1 MKKSRFFLVLFVSF
15 SLCLVTGVFFAG
27 YLLIQHYF
35 AIPTEIEE
43 YVRVTREERKARSF
57 AQNTS
62 QTTEPVS
69 EHLTNNRVDVFV
81 LLHEDDRIAYIA
93 AGQMNAAA
101 GEVRLITFPL
111 DSRILLPESVYCTL
125 TAKYPTMP
133 QYFQLGVLADYVE
146 PSELGEVAGT
156 LLSTVASCEVD
167 GVWTISMDF
176 MDRWL
181 TEEDG
186 VLGLSEYAER
196 WLAEESSK
204 KQVLGHLQSFADKRL
219 DAEGEE
225 NARRLQAYAEVVDA
239 MRPEDITYERAAG
252 NRKNE
257 GYDLDTEQ
265 LARQLLGI

>member
-35 AIPTEIEE
+35 AIPPEIEE
-43 YVRVTREERKARSF
+43 YVRVTREERKAQASV
-57 AQNTS
+57 QTTS
-62 QTTEPVS
+62 QTPELVS

-81 LLHEDDRIAYIA
+81 LLDEEDRISYIA
-93 AGQMNAAA
+93 AGQMNAVA
-101 GEVRLITFPL
+101 GKAKLVTFPL
-111 DSRILLPESVYCTL
+111 DSRISLSESVYCAL

-156 LLSTVASCEVD
+156 LLTAVASCEVD

-196 WLAEESSK
+196 WLREESSK
-204 KQVLGHLQSFADKRL
+204 KQVLSHLQSFTERRL
-219 DAEGEE
+219 DAQGEE
-225 NARRLQAYAEVVDA
+225 NARRLQAYAEVLDA
-239 MRPEDITYERAAG
+239 MRPENITYERAAG

-257 GYDLDTEQ
+257 GYDLDAEQ